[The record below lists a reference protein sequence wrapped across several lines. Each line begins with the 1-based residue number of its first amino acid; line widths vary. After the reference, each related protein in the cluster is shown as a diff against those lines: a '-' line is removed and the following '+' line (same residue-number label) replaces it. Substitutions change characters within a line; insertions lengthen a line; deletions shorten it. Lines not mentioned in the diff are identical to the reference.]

1 MLVGGELGIWA
12 LRLPLPGAWTPPPLT
27 SGVSGS
33 PELWRGQGSFF
44 SPANVSLLPA
54 GRGAARLL
62 LPRAPFLTGGAA
74 AEGCQPETGLLG
86 PRVSARDQGHCPRP
100 CLPPG
105 PWALG
110 HAAVS
115 RPLQW
120 PAGPACLGLSSCFSE
135 DEGRPITRT
144 PSTIP
149 APSEIGRSQ
158 PRPLSSGCSCWSR
171 PGTGFWRGPCN
182 KDGM

>member
-1 MLVGGELGIWA
+1 MGPASPFASGLDAPSPDFEQSQDPQSCGGA
-12 LRLPLPGAWTPPPLT
+12 
-27 SGVSGS
+27 
-33 PELWRGQGSFF
+33 RGPSLA
-44 SPANVSLLPA
+44 PASVSLLPA

-62 LPRAPFLTGGAA
+62 LSRAPFLTGGAA

-86 PRVSARDQGHCPRP
+86 PRVSAQDQGHCPRP
-100 CLPPG
+100 CLPTE

-120 PAGPACLGLSSCFSE
+120 PAGPACLGLCLCLSE
-135 DEGRPITRT
+135 DKGCPIMRT
-144 PSTIP
+144 PSMIP
-149 APSEIGRSQ
+149 ASSEVGHSQ
-158 PRPLSSGCSCWSR
+158 PHPLSSGCSCWSW
-171 PGTGFWRGPCN
+171 PGTGFWRGPRN